1 MLSGAGGAAS
11 GGSGAT
17 TLGGAGGSP
26 ATGGTISGA
35 NAGGSPG
42 GAGMTAGGGVG
53 GASGGAVGGS
63 AGAGQAG
70 TAGAAPTFTDL
81 WNRTLE
87 NGCATPY
94 CHDGSGK
101 GWSGFDKATAYRTL
115 VSAPSTTCPGETRV
129 VAGEPSASVLAA
141 AITHTD
147 LGACDVPTMPRNRA
161 KLAQNDIDRIL
172 AWIRAGA
179 RDD

>member
-1 MLSGAGGAAS
+1 VHSGAGGAAS
-11 GGSGAT
+11 GGAGAT
-17 TLGGAGGSP
+17 TPGGTGGSP
-26 ATGGTISGA
+26 ATGGTIADA
-35 NAGGSPG
+35 NTGGSSG
-42 GAGMTAGGGVG
+42 GAGTTSGGVS
-53 GASGGAVGGS
+53 GASGGALAGS
-63 AGAGQAG
+63 GGAGQAG
-70 TAGAAPTFTDL
+70 VAGATPTFTDL

-87 NGCATPY
+87 SGCATPY
-94 CHDGSGK
+94 CHDGSGR

-129 VAGEPSASVLAA
+129 VAGEPSRSVLAA
-141 AITHTD
+141 AISHSD

-161 KLAQNDIDRIL
+161 KLPEDDIDRIL